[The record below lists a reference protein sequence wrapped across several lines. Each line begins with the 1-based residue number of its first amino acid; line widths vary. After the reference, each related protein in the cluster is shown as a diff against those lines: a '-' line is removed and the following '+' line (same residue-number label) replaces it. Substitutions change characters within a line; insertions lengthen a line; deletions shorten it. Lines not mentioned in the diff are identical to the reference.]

1 METTKYYLDGE
12 QVEVIDLFEDE
23 NKRLVAV
30 VEYPYEDMYGYVDEC
45 YFDKLEQKT
54 VKF

>member
-1 METTKYYLDGE
+1 MEITKYYLNGE

-30 VEYPYEDMYGYVDEC
+30 VEYLDEDIDDGAYYC
-45 YFDKLEQKT
+45 RFDKLEQKT